1 MVFFSSS
8 NADFSF
14 GNVFQ
19 VSGGF
24 GEYML
29 RKMGWRDGDGLGR
42 EKTGTVDPLQ
52 LDIKMDK
59 RGLMAAEEGGG
70 RRKASEVLTLTG
82 LKDISGKHPVSGL
95 LELST
100 KKKWGAPLFTQVFEC
115 GPPHK
120 KNYIWKVNI
129 LRFKYVMSGAK

>member
-1 MVFFSSS
+1 MFFFIPVTYSSPLPLNS
-8 NADFSF
+8 
-14 GNVFQ
+14 Q

-29 RKMGWRDGDGLGR
+29 RKMGWREGDGLGR
-42 EKTGTVDPLQ
+42 EKSGTVDPLQ

-59 RGLMAAEEGGG
+59 RGLMAAEEGGP
-70 RRKASEVLTLTG
+70 RRKSSEVLTLTG

-95 LELST
+95 IELST

-115 GPPHK
+115 GPSHQ
-120 KNYIWKVNI
+120 KNYIWKVT
-129 LRFKYVMSGAK
+129 FD